1 MLTIDTMPFLTN
13 EMIEFWNVSFIYL
26 DKMISRF
33 IFKSNSIICRSCQ
46 QQLTK
51 SLVFLHQQQQRR
63 IISTLLSTS
72 SVQTSFY
79 SLRFLSKSAKSNKK
93 YQVCHEM
100 I

>member
-13 EMIEFWNVSFIYL
+13 ETIKFWNMSFIYL

-33 IFKSNSIICRSCQ
+33 IFKSTSIICRSC
-46 QQLTK
+46 
-51 SLVFLHQQQQRR
+51 QQQQRR